1 MIIFIEINIKFNDIL
16 LIKDYITGVLVSAL
30 CKNMKIIKTNKE
42 GSSNKN
48 VYFRNVVAGAK
59 EIF

>member
-1 MIIFIEINIKFNDIL
+1 MISSIEIKINFSGIF

-48 VYFRNVVAGAK
+48 VYFRYVVAGAK